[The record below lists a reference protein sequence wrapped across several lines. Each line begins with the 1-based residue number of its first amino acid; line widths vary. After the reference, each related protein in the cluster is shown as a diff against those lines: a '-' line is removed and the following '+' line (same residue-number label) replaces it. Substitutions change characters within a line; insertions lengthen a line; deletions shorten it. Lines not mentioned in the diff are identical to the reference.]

1 LQPLI
6 ENSRKNFG
14 KNLRQKSPTNSG
26 KKVDI
31 RRGHDTLVFV
41 SKEPTTKDKI
51 MAISYPVL
59 EVTLNVTVEIEYDA
73 EGKDEGIGCTK
84 AEAIAEAQHKLG
96 ALGFVEYDAPVIDE
110 GVEEND

>member
-1 LQPLI
+1 
-6 ENSRKNFG
+6 
-14 KNLRQKSPTNSG
+14 
-26 KKVDI
+26 
-31 RRGHDTLVFV
+31 LVFV

-96 ALGFVEYDAPVIDE
+96 ALGFTPRYYKGPIVEVKVVEYDAPVIDE